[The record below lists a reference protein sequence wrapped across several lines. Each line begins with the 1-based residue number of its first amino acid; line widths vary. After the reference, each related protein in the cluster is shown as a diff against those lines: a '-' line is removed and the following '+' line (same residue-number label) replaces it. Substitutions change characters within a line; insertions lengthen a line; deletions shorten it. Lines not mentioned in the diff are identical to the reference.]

1 MVAVV
6 LHREVALAVSE
17 RAGEIDQQFL
27 SSNVPFSEETGR
39 IWSTFREAW
48 ERFTVSFHSDK
59 LTLALL
65 HALKC
70 AIQKAERYLARFSPA

>member
-1 MVAVV
+1 MVTVT

-27 SSNVPFSEETGR
+27 NQNIPFSEETGR
-39 IWSTFREAW
+39 IWATFRDAW
-48 ERFTVSFHSDK
+48 DRFNTGFRRNEV
-59 LTLALL
+59 TLALL

-70 AIQKAERYLARFSPA
+70 AIQKAERYFARFSPA